1 MKAVIMAGGE
11 GTRLRP
17 QTSNLPKPMLP
28 LVGRPMMEHIVSLL
42 RRHGITDIVVTVAFL
57 PNAIRS
63 YFGDGSELGV
73 RMAYAT
79 EESPLGTAG
88 SVSNAREQ
96 LTERFLVISGD
107 VLTDI
112 DLTSVIAFHEKNEA
126 MATIALCAVE
136 NPLEFGIVITRED
149 GTIERFLE
157 KPGWGQVFSDTI
169 NTGIYVLEPEIFDLI
184 PEGRSVDFSGEV
196 FPAALEAGAPLYG
209 YVAEGYWEDVGT
221 TAAYLKAHEDILDG
235 KVQVDVAGFE
245 LRPGVWVGKG
255 SSIDPTVRID
265 SPSFIGENCTIDR
278 ETVLGAY
285 TTLGANTQVE
295 QRAEIQRSVIGEN
308 SYLGAGV
315 RVEGA
320 VLGRSCDLRVGARVE
335 PGAVVGE
342 GCLIGAHA
350 EVRSDV
356 KVYPYKVVEAGAQVN
371 ASIVWESGGSRTL
384 FGREGVQGI
393 ANVDISPELAV
404 RLAKAWASGFEK
416 GSSITASRD
425 TSRVARVLKRALM
438 VGCNSVGV
446 NVNDLELATVPVT
459 RHHVRMRGNRAGLT
473 VRLSPDDPQSVVIRF
488 FDERGIDLSEA
499 DQRRVER
506 MYHREEFRRVTAGEI
521 GDIDFSPRTI
531 ELYTADIVEA
541 FGLRRDAGREIKLVL
556 DLSYGAASFVMP
568 NLLSKVPADVLSINP
583 YAQTPGMIS
592 VDRIVSEARVAD
604 AVRTS
609 GADLGAVIDAGGERL
624 TLIDGTGRVLS
635 DDEAVMV
642 FIELST
648 AAGDTDG
655 VALPVTSSDRAVRL
669 CEARGVDLTL
679 TPLSPSGLLEAAAS
693 GGVSFA
699 VGPARRL
706 RVPEVPAGLRCRR
719 GPGAAGVPA
728 GPGPTSVAEVV
739 DATPAMPILH
749 EEVATP
755 LEQKGLIMRTL
766 MEQLAEEGAE
776 LVLVD
781 GIKVVSDQGWALV
794 VPDPEDPVTHVW
806 AEGSDLL
813 ASESLAAAFVE
824 RIRGMLPYSASCGSV
839 GRPVASPPMNIPEE
853 LRYSPEHEWVRVD
866 GTRVRVGIT
875 DYAQDALGGHRLRRP
890 AGGGQRGRGGWATRR
905 AGVDQVGVGDLRA
918 GRRHRHG
925 RERRAG
931 RRPGAD
937 QPGSLR

>member
-88 SVSNAREQ
+88 SVRNAREQ
-96 LTERFLVISGD
+96 LSERFLVISGD

-112 DLTSVIAFHEKNEA
+112 DLTSVIAFHEKNQA
-126 MATIALCAVE
+126 LATIALCAVE

-196 FPAALEAGAPLYG
+196 FPAALEAGDPLYG
-209 YVAEGYWEDVGT
+209 YVADGYWEDVGT

-235 KVQVDVAGFE
+235 KVQADVAGFE

-255 SSIDPTVRID
+255 TSIDPSVRID

-278 ETVLGAY
+278 DTVLGAY
-285 TTLGANTQVE
+285 TTVGANTQVE
-295 QRAEIQRSVIGEN
+295 ERAELQRSVIGEN
-308 SYLGAGV
+308 SYLGPAV

-320 VLGRSCDLRVGARVE
+320 VLGRSCDLRVGARIE

-371 ASIVWESGGSRTL
+371 ASIVWESGGARTL

-416 GSSITASRD
+416 GSYITASRD
-425 TSRVARVLKRALM
+425 TSRVARVLKRALI

-459 RHHVRMRGNRAGLT
+459 RHHVRVRGNRAGLT

-488 FDERGIDLSEA
+488 FDERGIDLSDA

-506 MYHREEFRRVTAGEI
+506 MYHREEFRRVTAGDI

-531 ELYTADIVEA
+531 EFYTADIVEA
-541 FGLRRDAGREIKLVL
+541 FGLRRDPGREVKLVL

-568 NLLSKVPADVLSINP
+568 NLLSKMRADVLSINP

-604 AVRTS
+604 AVRGS

-624 TLIDGTGRVLS
+624 TLIDGTGRVLT

-648 AAGDTDG
+648 IAGDADR
-655 VALPVTSSDRAVRL
+655 VALPVTASDRTLRL
-669 CEARGVDLTL
+669 CETRGVDLTL
-679 TPLSPSGLLEAAAS
+679 TSLSPSGLLEAAAS

-699 VGPARRL
+699 SDQRGGYVFPKFLPAFDAAAALARL
-706 RVPEVPAGLRCRR
+706 VSLLSQGSA
-719 GPGAAGVPA
+719 
-728 GPGPTSVAEVV
+728 TMAEVV

-766 MEQLAEEGAE
+766 MEQLTEEGAE

-781 GIKVVSDQGWALV
+781 GIKVVSDQGWLLI
-794 VPDPEDPVTHVW
+794 VPDPEEPVTHVW

-813 ASESLAAAFVE
+813 ASEALAAASVE
-824 RIRGMLPYSASCGSV
+824 RIRGMLP
-839 GRPVASPPMNIPEE
+839 
-853 LRYSPEHEWVRVD
+853 
-866 GTRVRVGIT
+866 
-875 DYAQDALGGHRLRRP
+875 
-890 AGGGQRGRGGWATRR
+890 
-905 AGVDQVGVGDLRA
+905 
-918 GRRHRHG
+918 
-925 RERRAG
+925 
-931 RRPGAD
+931 
-937 QPGSLR
+937 

>member
-57 PNAIRS
+57 PNAIRN

-73 RMAYAT
+73 SMVYAT

-88 SVSNAREQ
+88 SVRNAREQ

-112 DLTSVIAFHEKNEA
+112 DLTSVIAFHEKNDA
-126 MATIALCAVE
+126 LATIALCSVE

-169 NTGIYVLEPEIFDLI
+169 NTGIYVLEPEIFERI

-196 FPAALEAGAPLYG
+196 FPAVLEARQPLYG
-209 YVAEGYWEDVGT
+209 YVADGYWEDVGT
-221 TAAYLKAHEDILDG
+221 TAAYLQAHEDILDG
-235 KVQVDVAGFE
+235 KVDVDVAGFE
-245 LRPGVWVGKG
+245 LRPGIWVGKG
-255 SSIDPTVRID
+255 SSIDPSVRID
-265 SPSFIGENCTIDR
+265 SPSFIGENCTID
-278 ETVLGAY
+278 EDVVLGAY
-285 TTLGANTQVE
+285 STVGANTQVAA
-295 QRAEIQRSVIGEN
+295 RAEVQRSVIGEN
-308 SYLGAGV
+308 SYLGPAV

-320 VLGRSCDLRVGARVE
+320 VLGRSCDLRVGARIE

-342 GCLIGAHA
+342 GCLVGAHA

-356 KVYPYKVVEAGAQVN
+356 KVYPGKVVEAAAQVN

-384 FGREGVQGI
+384 FGPEGVQGI

-416 GSSITASRD
+416 GSFITASRD

-459 RHHVRMRGNRAGLT
+459 QHHVRMRGNRAGLT

-488 FDERGIDLSEA
+488 FDERGIDLSEG

-531 ELYTADIVEA
+531 ELYTADVVEA
-541 FGLRRDAGREIKLVL
+541 FGLRRVTGSRLKLVL
-556 DLSYGAASFVMP
+556 DLSYGAANFVMP
-568 NLLSKVPADVLSINP
+568 NLLSKVGADVLSINP

-592 VDRIVSEARVAD
+592 VDRATSEAGVAD
-604 AVRTS
+604 AVRGS

-635 DDEAVMV
+635 DDEAIMA
-642 FIELST
+642 FIELSSK
-648 AAGDTDG
+648 AGDMG
-655 VALPVTSSDRAVRL
+655 RVALPVTASDRTVRR
-669 CEARGVDLTL
+669 CRERGIELML
-679 TPLSPSGLLEAAAS
+679 TPLSPSGLLQAAAS

-699 VGPARRL
+699 SD
-706 RVPEVPAGLRCRR
+706 RR
-719 GPGAAGVPA
+719 GGYVFPAFLPAFDGAAALARLVSLLEESE
-728 GPGPTSVAEVV
+728 TSLAEIV
-739 DATPAMPILH
+739 DATPSMPIL
-749 EEVATP
+749 EGEMPTP
-755 LEQKGLIMRTL
+755 MEQKGLVMRTL
-766 MEQLAEEGAE
+766 MEQLTDEGAE

-781 GIKVVSDQGWALV
+781 GIKVVSDRGWALV
-794 VPDPEDPVTHVW
+794 VPDPVDPVTHVW
-806 AEGSDLL
+806 AEGADL
-813 ASESLAAAFVE
+813 ASS
-824 RIRGMLPYSASCGSV
+824 
-839 GRPVASPPMNIPEE
+839 EE
-853 LRYSPEHEWVRVD
+853 LVATYVD
-866 GTRVRVGIT
+866 RIAGT
-875 DYAQDALGGHRLRRP
+875 LP
-890 AGGGQRGRGGWATRR
+890 
-905 AGVDQVGVGDLRA
+905 
-918 GRRHRHG
+918 
-925 RERRAG
+925 
-931 RRPGAD
+931 
-937 QPGSLR
+937 

>member
-73 RMAYAT
+73 SMVYAT
-79 EESPLGTAG
+79 EETPLGTAG
-88 SVSNAREQ
+88 SVRNAREQ

-126 MATIALCAVE
+126 LATIALCSVD

-169 NTGIYVLEPEIFDLI
+169 NTGIYVLEPEIFERI
-184 PEGRSVDFSGEV
+184 PAGRSVDFSGEV
-196 FPAALEAGAPLYG
+196 FPAVLEAGDPLYG
-209 YVAEGYWEDVGT
+209 YVAAGYWEDVGT

-235 KVQVDVAGFE
+235 KVEVDVAGFE
-245 LRPGVWVGKG
+245 LRPGIFIGKD
-255 SSIDPTVRID
+255 SSIDPSVRID
-265 SPSFIGENCTIDR
+265 SPAFVGENCTID
-278 ETVLGAY
+278 ENVAVGAY
-285 TTLGANTQVE
+285 STVGANTQLAARVE
-295 QRAEIQRSVIGEN
+295 TQRSVIGEN
-308 SYLGAGV
+308 SYLGPAV

-320 VLGRSCDLRVGARVE
+320 VLGRSCDLRTGARIE

-342 GCLIGAHA
+342 GCLVGAHA

-356 KVYPYKVVEAGAQVN
+356 KVYPGKVVEAGAQVN

-384 FGREGVQGI
+384 FGPDGVQGI

-459 RHHVRMRGNRAGLT
+459 QHHVRRRGNRAGLT

-488 FDERGIDLSEA
+488 FDERGIDLSES

-506 MYHREEFRRVTAGEI
+506 VYHREEFRRVTAGEI

-531 ELYTADIVEA
+531 ELYTADVVEA
-541 FGLRRDAGREIKLVL
+541 FGLRRGVGRQVKLVL
-556 DLSYGAASFVMP
+556 DLSYGAANFVMP
-568 NLLSKVPADVLSINP
+568 NLLSKVSADVLSINP
-583 YAQTPGMIS
+583 YAQTPGMIA
-592 VDRIVSEARVAD
+592 VDSAVSEARVAD
-604 AVRTS
+604 AVRGS

-624 TLIDGTGRVLS
+624 TLIDGTGHVLS
-635 DDEAVMV
+635 DDEAIMA

-648 AAGDTDG
+648 IVGDTG
-655 VALPVTSSDRAVRL
+655 RVALPVTASDRTVRR
-669 CEARGVDLTL
+669 CRERGIELML
-679 TPLSPSGLLEAAAS
+679 TPLSPSGLLQAAAS

-699 VGPARRL
+699 SD
-706 RVPEVPAGLRCRR
+706 RR
-719 GPGAAGVPA
+719 GGYVFPAFLPAFDGAAALARLVSLLEDSPR
-728 GPGPTSVAEVV
+728 SLAEIVEE
-739 DATPAMPILH
+739 TPAMPIV
-749 EEVATP
+749 EGEVATP
-755 LEQKGLIMRTL
+755 MEQKGLVMRTL
-766 MEQLAEEGAE
+766 MEQLTDEGAE

-781 GIKVVSDQGWALV
+781 GIKVVSDDGWALV
-794 VPDPEDPVTHVW
+794 VPDPSDPVTHVW
-806 AEGSDLL
+806 AEGADLIS
-813 ASESLAAAFVE
+813 SEALVATYAE
-824 RIRGMLPYSASCGSV
+824 RIARTLP
-839 GRPVASPPMNIPEE
+839 
-853 LRYSPEHEWVRVD
+853 
-866 GTRVRVGIT
+866 
-875 DYAQDALGGHRLRRP
+875 
-890 AGGGQRGRGGWATRR
+890 
-905 AGVDQVGVGDLRA
+905 
-918 GRRHRHG
+918 
-925 RERRAG
+925 
-931 RRPGAD
+931 
-937 QPGSLR
+937 

>member
-1 MKAVIMAGGE
+1 VKAVIMAGGE

-42 RRHGITDIVVTVAFL
+42 RHHGITDIVVTVAFL

-73 RMAYAT
+73 RMVYAT

-88 SVSNAREQ
+88 SVRNAREQ

-112 DLTSVIAFHEKNEA
+112 DLSQVVAFHDENKA
-126 MATIALCAVE
+126 LATIALSAVD

-184 PEGRSVDFSGEV
+184 PEGRSVDFSSEV
-196 FPAALEAGAPLYG
+196 FPAALEAGDPLYG
-209 YVAEGYWEDVGT
+209 YVADGYWEDVGT

-255 SSIDPTVRID
+255 SSIDPSVRMEA
-265 SPSFIGENCTIDR
+265 PSFIGENCTIDPDAL
-278 ETVLGAY
+278 VGAY
-285 TTLGANTQVE
+285 TTVGANTRVSE
-295 QRAEIQRSVIGEN
+295 RAELVRSVIGEN
-308 SYLGAGV
+308 SYLGPAAH
-315 RVEGA
+315 VEGA
-320 VLGRSCDLRVGARVE
+320 VLGRSCDLRLGARIE
-335 PGAVVGE
+335 PGSVLGE

-371 ASIVWESGGSRTL
+371 ASIVWESGGARTL

-393 ANVDISPELAV
+393 ANVDVSPELAV
-404 RLAKAWASGFEK
+404 RLAKAWASAFEK
-416 GSSITASRD
+416 GTYITASRD
-425 TSRVARVLKRALM
+425 TSRAARVLKRALM
-438 VGCNSVGV
+438 VGCNAVGV
-446 NVNDLELATVPVT
+446 NVADLELATVPVT
-459 RHHVRMRGNRAGLT
+459 RHHVRFRGNRAGLT
-473 VRLSPDDPQSVVIRF
+473 VRLNPDDPESVVIRF
-488 FDERGIDLSEA
+488 FDDRGIDLSES

-506 MYHREEFRRVTAGEI
+506 MYHREEFRRVTAAEI

-541 FGLRRDAGREIKLVL
+541 FGLNRERGRSVKLVL
-556 DLSYGAASFVMP
+556 DLSYGAASNVMP
-568 NLLSKVPADVLSINP
+568 NLLSKVGADVLSLNP

-592 VDRIVSEARVAD
+592 VDHTASEARVAE
-604 AVRTS
+604 AVRSS

-624 TLIDGTGRVLS
+624 TLIDGTGRVVTA
-635 DDEAVMV
+635 DEAIMV

-648 AAGDTDG
+648 VAGDTDR
-655 VALPVTSSDRAVRL
+655 VALPVTASEHTLQL
-669 CEARGVDLTL
+669 CERRGVAVTL
-679 TPLSPSGLLEAAAS
+679 TPLSHSGLLEAAAS

-699 VGPARRL
+699 SD
-706 RVPEVPAGLRCRR
+706 RR
-719 GPGAAGVPA
+719 GGYVFPSFLPAFDAAAALVRLVSLFEESS
-728 GPGPTSVAEVV
+728 TSLAELV
-739 DATPAMPILH
+739 DALPSMPVLH
-749 EEVATP
+749 QDVPTP

-766 MEQLAEEGAE
+766 MEQLTEEGAD

-781 GIKVVSDQGWALV
+781 GIKVLSDGGWALV

-806 AEGSDLL
+806 AEGSDFH
-813 ASESLAAAFVE
+813 ASSALAATYVD
-824 RIRGMLPYSASCGSV
+824 RI
-839 GRPVASPPMNIPEE
+839 
-853 LRYSPEHEWVRVD
+853 
-866 GTRVRVGIT
+866 
-875 DYAQDALGGHRLRRP
+875 
-890 AGGGQRGRGGWATRR
+890 
-905 AGVDQVGVGDLRA
+905 
-918 GRRHRHG
+918 
-925 RERRAG
+925 
-931 RRPGAD
+931 
-937 QPGSLR
+937 SLMVS